1 MINRDPEGQ
10 IKNIKHTHIFY
21 IVGMF
26 YLMNLVA
33 VIFARRLKWL
43 GRINF
48 NGKSQFLIWPRWKDL
63 SLYFWYDNIITK
75 TLTDCILDSLKPFEE
90 TGNVTRLRKGAETIK
105 RCVYTLLNSFGWFVC
120 VRVKTFNFK
129 FVRDISLKFPF
140 CTAFVWFWYRAILV
154 PSN

>member
-63 SLYFWYDNIITK
+63 SLYFWYDNILTG
-75 TLTDCILDSLKPFEE
+75 TLNCDAGRDSGQENRTTEDEMTRMSHQLDGHDFE
-90 TGNVTRLRKGAETIK
+90 
-105 RCVYTLLNSFGWFVC
+105 
-120 VRVKTFNFK
+120 
-129 FVRDISLKFPF
+129 
-140 CTAFVWFWYRAILV
+140 
-154 PSN
+154 

>member
-26 YLMNLVA
+26 YLMNLAA

-63 SLYFWYDNIITK
+63 SLYFWYDNILTGTLTVMLGGIRGRRSGRQKMRWLEWVTSSMDMILSKLQEFVMDPVAWCASIHGITK
-75 TLTDCILDSLKPFEE
+75 SWTWLRDWTELNCLYTWLT
-90 TGNVTRLRKGAETIK
+90 
-105 RCVYTLLNSFGWFVC
+105 
-120 VRVKTFNFK
+120 
-129 FVRDISLKFPF
+129 
-140 CTAFVWFWYRAILV
+140 
-154 PSN
+154 